1 MGRWTLE
8 ALAEELREGK
18 TTSRELVEQALAK
31 ISDPAGEGARAFIR
45 IDAEG
50 ARAAA
55 DFQDTLRRRSYQ
67 PSQFA
72 GIPISVKDLFDLAG
86 EVTTAGSKV
95 LRDAAPARADAPAIA
110 ALKSAG
116 MVVLGRTNMTE
127 FAYSGVGLNPHY
139 GTPRS
144 AFDRK
149 TGRIPG
155 GSSSGAA
162 VAIADGMCALSI
174 GSDTGGSCRIPAAFN
189 GVVGF
194 KPTAARISRR
204 GVYPLSESLDSVGP
218 IANSVECCAVLDGI
232 MAGGA
237 ARPITARSL
246 KGMKIGILKTYVL
259 ESLDAVVAADFARSM
274 SKLLAAGADVTEMVF
289 PALLELPNF
298 MKNGGILAA
307 EAFAHHKAMIADH
320 ADAYDPRVVGRIRF
334 GGNISAQEL
343 QELHRGRASMI
354 STFASVAKGYDAIIC
369 PTVPILAPRIAELE
383 TDDEYRRLN
392 LLCLRNTTVFNFLD
406 ACAISLPMHDPGSA
420 PTGLMLALP
429 GGGDRALLEVAQAVA
444 LS

>member
-1 MGRWTLE
+1 MKKTLRE
-8 ALAEELREGK
+8 LAVLLEGGSTTARALVEGALA
-18 TTSRELVEQALAK
+18 AIA
-31 ISDPAGEGARAFIR
+31 DPAGEGARAFISVAAKR
-45 IDAEG
+45 AVAEADG
-50 ARAAA
+50 HDGLRKQGRAA
-55 DFQDTLRRRSYQ
+55 SPY
-67 PSQFA
+67 A
-72 GIPISVKDLFDLAG
+72 GIPFGVKDLFDVEG
-86 EVTTAGSKV
+86 EVTTAGSV
-95 LRDAAPARADAPAIA
+95 L
-110 ALKSAG
+110 LKSDKPAAADCDVIAKLRG
-116 MVVLGRTNMTE
+116 MGFVPLGRTNMTE

-139 GTPRS
+139 GTPSSVYGRS
-144 AFDRK
+144 GR
-149 TGRIPG
+149 RIPG
-155 GSSSGAA
+155 GSSSGSA
-162 VAIADGMCALSI
+162 VAVADGMVPFAL
-174 GSDTGGSCRIPAAFN
+174 GTDTGGSCRIPAAFN